1 MTDTDL
7 SEPITIER
15 DYLVHLFELAVLTED
30 RTDDEQAAIEEVA
43 RALDDALIMDLEQ
56 PVMALG
62 KWRTNGEMI
71 ADLHRLGVLRQTD
84 RICDP
89 TYGRGGFWTRWRP
102 DILVGSDLDPEKSPT
117 GTAVDMRDLP
127 YPDGSFDVVSIDYGY
142 KLNGTASSKMDDDYG
157 VQHAASRSD
166 RIQLGLDGMTE
177 ATRVLVTGGKLLV
190 KTQRMVNGGK
200 MRFQTDDVTDHA
212 RALGYVKVEEFVF
225 PSYRPQ
231 PSRGT
236 CQACGQ
242 KLMLRA
248 DGVWARV
255 ARDGSDLAACAEAA
269 VVDFETGTGAH
280 DPVLDPQQH
289 ARSNYSTLFVFQLER
304 SPEEEA
310 VHGLA
315 ALNPGLDVQ
324 AVLDNVL
331 DVERRSGAATR
342 QPHPDQMRLGEK
354 A

>member
-1 MTDTDL
+1 MDDL
-7 SEPITIER
+7 EEPITIER
-15 DYLVHLFELAVLTED
+15 ADLVHLFEVAICIED
-30 RTDDEQAAIEEVA
+30 RTPEEQAAIEEIA
-43 RALDDALIMDLEQ
+43 RTLDDALIMDLEQ

-62 KWRTNGEMI
+62 KWRTNGELI
-71 ADLHRLGVLRQTD
+71 ADLHRYGVLRQTD

-89 TYGRGGFWTRWRP
+89 TYGRGGFWTRWKP
-102 DILVGSDLDPEKSPT
+102 DVLIGSDLDAEKSPT

-127 YPDGSFDVVSIDYGY
+127 YPNGSFDVVVIDYGY

-157 VQHAASRSD
+157 VQHPASRTD

-225 PSYRPQ
+225 PSYRAQ
-231 PSRGT
+231 PSRGS
-236 CQACGQ
+236 CRACGQ

-255 ARDGSDLAACAEAA
+255 ARDGSDLVACTHA
-269 VVDFETGTGAH
+269 DAH
-280 DPVLDPQQH
+280 DPVLDKQQH

-304 SPEEEA
+304 SHDA
-310 VHGLA
+310 V
-315 ALNPGLDVQ
+315 
-324 AVLDNVL
+324 
-331 DVERRSGAATR
+331 
-342 QPHPDQMRLGEK
+342 HPDQMRLGEQ